1 MSNLLDTASINDLSN
16 RLDKVIDWLF
26 NNVFSPQFYE
36 MSNEY
41 AILSVKLY
49 NFYKINKL

>member
-1 MSNLLDTASINDLSN
+1 MSNLLDTANINDLSD
-16 RLDKVIDWLF
+16 RLDEVTDWLF

-49 NFYKINKL
+49 NFYKINK